1 MSDTPT
7 VGSRRRAPYHRGD
20 FLAQAKVVLR
30 NLTKRFSNG
39 LVAFEGL
46 SLEVVEHEVLCILG
60 PSGCGKTTLLR
71 VLDGLIR
78 PDSGEV
84 LIDGGPVIRPSPDVT
99 MVFRQ
104 FHLFP
109 WKRLEQNVAYGL
121 KLRGNS

>member
-1 MSDTPT
+1 M
-7 VGSRRRAPYHRGD
+7 GSRRRAPYHRGD
-20 FLAQAKVVLR
+20 VLAQAKVVPR

-84 LIDGGPVIRPSPDVT
+84 LIDGRPVICPSPDVT
-99 MVFRQ
+99 MVFWQ